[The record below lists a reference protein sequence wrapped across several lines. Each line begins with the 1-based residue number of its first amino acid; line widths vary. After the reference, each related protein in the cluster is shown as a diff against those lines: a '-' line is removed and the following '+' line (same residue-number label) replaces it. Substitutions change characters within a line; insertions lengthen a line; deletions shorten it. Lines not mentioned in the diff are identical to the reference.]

1 MLRAL
6 TIHNF
11 VIVESLELEFGGGFS
26 ALTGETGAGKS
37 ILIDALSLALG
48 ERADVSVIR
57 AGSER
62 AEVSAEFD
70 LSTSSPAHAWLREQ
84 GLDGENTMQCLLRRT
99 VDSGGRAEGDAS
111 ANATRAGAVASA
123 TRSEAV
129 ANATRSGA
137 VASPTRSRA
146 FINGTPV
153 TVQQLRAL
161 SELLID
167 IHGQHAHQSL
177 LRAEAQRD
185 LLDQYGALNEQV
197 QQVGERYRAWQA
209 LHKAR
214 VTFETNAAAF
224 AAERAQLEEQVRELD
239 ALAFTPESWRELQ
252 DEHKR
257 LAHAASLLEGASAA
271 HDALAEGEAA
281 ILAQSN
287 AITARLRELREY
299 DAALD
304 DIVTLLESADVQ
316 LREATHAL
324 RRYRDRLDLD
334 PQRLQEIDARLDAV
348 HRAARKYRVNA
359 EALTELLTDARAR
372 LAELGA
378 VASVDELRQK
388 ENAAERDYAKLAE
401 KLSSER
407 HRIAKDLSAKVTES
421 LQSLA
426 MAGARFEI
434 ALTPLP
440 AASAHG
446 LEQVEFQVSSHQ
458 GLPLGAI
465 GKIASGGEL
474 SRISLA
480 IQVVLAK
487 VAAVPTLIFDEVDS
501 GIGGRVAEIVGRML
515 KQLGR
520 DRQVLCVTHL
530 PQVAACADH
539 QFSVAKKES
548 KGTVTSS
555 ITTLDRPARIEE
567 IARMLGGVKIT
578 DTTRQHAAELLSGAS
593 KGRK

>member
-1 MLRAL
+1 MLRGL
-6 TIHNF
+6 TIRNF
-11 VIVESLELEFGGGFS
+11 VIVEALDLEFAAGFA

-37 ILIDALSLALG
+37 ILIDALGLALG
-48 ERADVSVIR
+48 ERAESSVVR

-62 AEVSAEFD
+62 ADVSAEFAAAP
-70 LSTSSPAHAWLREQ
+70 SSPALNWLREQ
-84 GLDGENTMQCLLRRT
+84 GLDDAGAAQCLLRRT
-99 VDSGGRAEGDAS
+99 VDS
-111 ANATRAGAVASA
+111 
-123 TRSEAV
+123 
-129 ANATRSGA
+129 SG
-137 VASPTRSRA
+137 RSRA
-146 FINGTPV
+146 FINGAPA
-153 TVQQLRAL
+153 TVQQLRVL

-177 LRAEAQRD
+177 LKADVQRD
-185 LLDQYGALNEQV
+185 LLDEYGALADQV
-197 QQVGERYRAWQA
+197 KQVGERYRAWQA

-214 VTFETNAAAF
+214 IAFETNAAAF
-224 AAERAQLEEQVRELD
+224 AAERGQLEEQVRELA

-257 LAHAASLLEGASAA
+257 LAHAASLLEGASAS
-271 HDALAEGEAA
+271 HDALAEGESAM
-281 ILAQSN
+281 LAQAAALS
-287 AITARLRELREY
+287 ARMRDLREY

-304 DIVTLLESADVQ
+304 EIVALLESADVQ
-316 LREATHAL
+316 LQEAAQAL

-334 PQRLQEIDARLDAV
+334 PERLQEIDARLDAV
-348 HRAARKYRVNA
+348 HRAARKYRVGA
-359 EALTELLTDARAR
+359 DALPLLLADAQGR

-378 VASVDELRQK
+378 VGSVDELRQK
-388 ENAAERDYAKLAE
+388 EAAAERDYAKLAE
-401 KLSSER
+401 KLSGER
-407 HRIAKDLSAKVTES
+407 SRVATDLSAKVAES

-426 MAGARFEI
+426 MAGARFEV

-440 AASAHG
+440 AAGAHG
-446 LEQVEFQVSSHQ
+446 LEQIEFLVSSHQ

-539 QFSVAKKES
+539 QFSVVKKES
-548 KGTVTSS
+548 KGTVTST
-555 ITTLDRPARIEE
+555 ITPLDRPARIEE